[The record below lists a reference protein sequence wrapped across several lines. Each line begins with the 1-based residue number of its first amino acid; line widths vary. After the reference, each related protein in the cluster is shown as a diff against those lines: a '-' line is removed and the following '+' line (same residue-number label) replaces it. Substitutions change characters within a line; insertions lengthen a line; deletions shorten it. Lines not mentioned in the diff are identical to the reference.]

1 MPHRCGEFSAI
12 RRVSFRVLTATK
24 TPALSFMCAG
34 DVNQWNR
41 VSRHLALDSRERE
54 KRRSMLQSGRVI
66 SSGRMWI
73 EIGAVERLGRHGTHM
88 QNLGS
93 GHALQTER
101 QTAT

>member
-1 MPHRCGEFSAI
+1 
-12 RRVSFRVLTATK
+12 
-24 TPALSFMCAG
+24 
-34 DVNQWNR
+34 
-41 VSRHLALDSRERE
+41 
-54 KRRSMLQSGRVI
+54 MLQSGRVI

-73 EIGAVERLGRHGTHM
+73 EIGAVERLGRHGKRM

>member
-1 MPHRCGEFSAI
+1 
-12 RRVSFRVLTATK
+12 
-24 TPALSFMCAG
+24 
-34 DVNQWNR
+34 
-41 VSRHLALDSRERE
+41 
-54 KRRSMLQSGRVI
+54 MLQSGRVI

-73 EIGAVERLGRHGTHM
+73 EIGAVERLGRHGTRM

>member
-1 MPHRCGEFSAI
+1 
-12 RRVSFRVLTATK
+12 
-24 TPALSFMCAG
+24 
-34 DVNQWNR
+34 
-41 VSRHLALDSRERE
+41 
-54 KRRSMLQSGRVI
+54 MLQSGRVI

-73 EIGAVERLGRHGTHM
+73 EIGAVERLGGHGTRM